1 MLDYTRPI
9 NQVRLLIPDTE
20 RLEDPRDLQREPEYI
35 FTDEQI
41 SGYLAVAGNSVKRAA
56 AYALNAIAA
65 SEALTLKVL
74 KTDDKQTDGAKL
86 ADALGKRANTLLEDA
101 RREDREEVGF
111 DVVGYCVHPRD
122 WAWH

>member
-1 MLDYTRPI
+1 MLDYTLPI

-20 RLEDPRDLQREPEYI
+20 RLEDPRDLRREPEYI

-41 SGYLAVAGNSVKRAA
+41 AGYLAVAGDNVKRAA
-56 AYALNAIAA
+56 AYAINAIAA

-86 ADALGKRANTLLEDA
+86 ADALGKRANSLLDEA
-101 RREDREEVGF
+101 RREEREEVGF
-111 DVVGYCVHPRD
+111 DVIGYCVHPRD